1 MAGKKPYEKNRA
13 IWMAGDGPDS
23 DVVVS
28 SRVRLARNLR
38 GMPFPQQANEE
49 QMASVF
55 AQIRAAV
62 EATPSI
68 GPTEILPLQELLP
81 MERQLVV
88 EEHLTSPQHV
98 QNVENRAIVLNR
110 DKSVS
115 VMVNE
120 DDHLRIQTILP
131 GFQTDEALRL
141 ASATDDAVEETVDY
155 AFDETLGYLCACPTN
170 VGTGLRASVMVH
182 LPALAMV
189 GMVGQ
194 VLGAVSKVGV
204 AVRGAYGEGT
214 EAVGNMFQISNQ
226 VTMGRAEDEI
236 VAHLKAVCGQLADSE
251 RNARN
256 AIVSDAK
263 NQLEDRVWRSYGL
276 LTNARIVSSDEAVR
290 LISDVKLGSDLGIIP
305 GLDPSFFTV
314 LSVDI
319 MPAHVQKFVGKEL
332 AAWERDMYRATLIR
346 ERLETRK
353 EEQ

>member
-13 IWMAGDGPDS
+13 IWLTGDGPDA

-49 QMASVF
+49 QMASVL
-55 AQIRAAV
+55 AQIRAAI

-68 GPTEILPLQELLP
+68 GPTEILTLQELLP
-81 MERQLVV
+81 MGRQLAV

-98 QNVENRAIVLNR
+98 QDVENRAIVLNR

-120 DDHLRIQTILP
+120 EDHLRIQTILP

-141 ASATDDAVEETVDY
+141 ASATDDAVEETIDY
-155 AFDETLGYLCACPTN
+155 AFDENLGYLCACPTN

-182 LPALAMV
+182 LPGLAMV

-214 EAVGNMFQISNQ
+214 EASGNMFQISNQ
-226 VTMGRAEDEI
+226 VTMGRAEEEI
-236 VAHLKAVCGQLADSE
+236 VAHLKAVCGQLAGSE

-256 AIVSDAK
+256 AIMSDAR

-276 LTNARIVSSDEAVR
+276 LTNARIISSDEAVR

-305 GLDPSFFTV
+305 GLTPSFFTV

-319 MPAHVQKFVGKEL
+319 MPAHVQKFVGKGL

-346 ERLETRK
+346 ERLEMNK